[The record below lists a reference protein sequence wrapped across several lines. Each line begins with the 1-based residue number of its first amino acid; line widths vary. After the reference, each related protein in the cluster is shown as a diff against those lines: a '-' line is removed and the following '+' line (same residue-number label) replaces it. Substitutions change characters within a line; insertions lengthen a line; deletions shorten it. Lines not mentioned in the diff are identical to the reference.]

1 MSLDLTGITN
11 ENEYYSH
18 HYLSAIFE
26 GDLKDTFSQW
36 QAMEDSYGEIRKA
49 EQQKS
54 DPFAEQ
60 RAPWIRLKSLSQ
72 DFFRLQNQLE
82 KDRDPKSRLELQNAF
97 FAKLITAL
105 SYHWQPAMLN
115 LGDAG
120 DIPILAEVA
129 HGSNPA
135 LWVLGALNTA
145 EDKDDPLNLTLKKEQ
160 WLYEHEPQAAL
171 LNLRVEDLINK
182 AIFALDHP
190 PRWILLLSDAQLL
203 LIDRSKWHEKR
214 LLRFDLAEIF
224 GRREDSTLKAMT
236 ALLVKD
242 HLTPEQG
249 LCLMDSLDENAHKHA
264 FAVSEDLKFAL
275 RECVELLGNEAMRYW
290 REESKEKVYTE
301 VMAENLSR
309 ECLRYMYRLL
319 FLFYIEARPELDY
332 VPISSSAYLKGY
344 SLESLRNLEMMQ
356 LHTQEAQQGTY
367 ISDSIQL
374 LFDLIDQGFQPD
386 TNLSTLAFSSSDA
399 QAFSITPLKSHLFDP
414 KSTPTLNRVR
424 FPNHLMQNI
433 IQLMSLTRPGSGR
446 FQRRGRISYAQLGI
460 NQLGAVYEALLSYKG
475 FFAPHDLYEVK
486 KADSQPNELD
496 SAYFVPESELKH
508 YTEAE
513 WVLNEQGG
521 FKVYP
526 KGTFIYRMS
535 GRETG
540 KNRLRITRRKC

>member
-1 MSLDLTGITN
+1 
-11 ENEYYSH
+11 
-18 HYLSAIFE
+18 
-26 GDLKDTFSQW
+26 
-36 QAMEDSYGEIRKA
+36 
-49 EQQKS
+49 
-54 DPFAEQ
+54 
-60 RAPWIRLKSLSQ
+60 
-72 DFFRLQNQLE
+72 
-82 KDRDPKSRLELQNAF
+82 
-97 FAKLITAL
+97 
-105 SYHWQPAMLN
+105 
-115 LGDAG
+115 
-120 DIPILAEVA
+120 
-129 HGSNPA
+129 
-135 LWVLGALNTA
+135 
-145 EDKDDPLNLTLKKEQ
+145 
-160 WLYEHEPQAAL
+160 
-171 LNLRVEDLINK
+171 
-182 AIFALDHP
+182 
-190 PRWILLLSDAQLL
+190 
-203 LIDRSKWHEKR
+203 
-214 LLRFDLAEIF
+214 
-224 GRREDSTLKAMT
+224 MT

-264 FAVSEDLKFAL
+264 FAVSEDLKFAP

-301 VMAENLSR
+301 AMAKNLSR

-367 ISDSIQL
+367 INDSIQL
-374 LFDLIDQGFQPD
+374 LFDLIDQGFQLPKRD
-386 TNLSTLAFSSSDA
+386 VFAIGGIDIFT
-399 QAFSITPLKSHLFDP
+399 ITPLKSHLFDP

-424 FPNHLMQNI
+424 FPNHLMQKI

-496 SAYFVPESELKH
+496 SAYFVPETELKH

-513 WVLNEQGG
+513 RVLNEQGG

-535 GRETG
+535 GRDREKSASYYTPEVLTHALVKYALKELLQDKSADDILG
-540 KNRLRITRRKC
+540 LKVLEPAMGSAAFLNEAII